1 MRIVSLLPSATEIVC
16 ALGQADQLVGVT
28 HSCDL
33 PAGLPPV
40 PVLTRTHVPCD
51 ASSREIDDYVRASA
65 RHGVPLYEV
74 DEAALAALR
83 PDLVITQGLCAVCA
97 VPEAHARHA
106 ALAIPGGAEVLS
118 LTPANLAEV
127 WEGIR
132 DVGHALGASGEAATL
147 VAALEARVDAVS
159 ARSMRARMRPRVALL
174 EWLDPPFA
182 CGHWNPEL
190 VRLAGG
196 EEVLGVEGAPSRR
209 ASWAELAAARPDV
222 VFVACC
228 GYPLER
234 SLADLTPAAVAA
246 VGATLGFASEGRR
259 HFSRPGPYLAA
270 SLEMLAFALDPAR
283 HPLPAGA
290 PVPRRIAWAGRGA
303 RLAGGSA

>member
-16 ALGQADQLVGVT
+16 ALGRAEQLVGVT

-33 PAGLPPV
+33 PAGLPPL

-65 RHGVPLYEV
+65 RRGVPLYEV
-74 DEAALAALR
+74 DEASLAALR
-83 PDLVITQGLCAVCA
+83 PDLVLTQGLCAVCA
-97 VPEAHARHA
+97 VPDAHVQHA
-106 ALAIPGGAEVLS
+106 ALAIPGGADVLS
-118 LTPANLAEV
+118 LTPTRLAEV
-127 WEGIR
+127 WDGIR
-132 DVGHALGASGEAATL
+132 EVGRALDASAEAGALAAG
-147 VAALEARVDAVS
+147 LEARVDAVA
-159 ARSMRARMRPRVALL
+159 ARSVRARMRPRVALL

-209 ASWAELAAARPDV
+209 ASWTELAAARPDV

-228 GYPLER
+228 GYPLDR
-234 SLADLTPAAVAA
+234 SLADLGPAAVAA
-246 VGATLGFASEGRR
+246 VGGALGFASEGRR
-259 HFSRPGPYLAA
+259 HFSRPGPHLAA

-283 HPLPAGA
+283 HPLPPDVPA
-290 PVPRRIAWAGRGA
+290 PRRIAWEGRGA
-303 RLAGGSA
+303 RLAGASA